1 MKTKQK
7 AQIKEEI
14 KKLAKKVMDS
24 KNERGL
30 SWLAKI
36 CFAADTFPKYKIIK
50 LREDLQKIERT

>member
-1 MKTKQK
+1 METK
-7 AQIKEEI
+7 ARIIEEI

-30 SWLAKI
+30 LWLAKI
-36 CFAADTFPKYKIIK
+36 CFAADAFSKSKLIK